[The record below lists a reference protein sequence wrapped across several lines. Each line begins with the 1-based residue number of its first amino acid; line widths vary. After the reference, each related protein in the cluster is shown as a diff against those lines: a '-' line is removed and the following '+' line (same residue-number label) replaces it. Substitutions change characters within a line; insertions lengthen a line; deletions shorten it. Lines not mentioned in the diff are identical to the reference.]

1 MKNKLPFAIFFA
13 IVLFGFSCKKNHSL
27 TKENDFSQKQNSE
40 IFFGDSIIG
49 LGEEKYFKAITK
61 QNGSSILEKQNNLY
75 KSRFSSFENS
85 NLINGKYQF
94 VKQILKNKN
103 DYRIILYTL
112 LNDKKKDSIEFYR
125 STVDKQIPNYTCL
138 SYLDVKN
145 NKIWQLKYFA
155 TDNEIILY
163 MNNDVKKDGSIKRD
177 SLYFLDES
185 KEAKM
190 DTYKLF
196 W

>member
-1 MKNKLPFAIFFA
+1 
-13 IVLFGFSCKKNHSL
+13 
-27 TKENDFSQKQNSE
+27 
-40 IFFGDSIIG
+40 
-49 LGEEKYFKAITK
+49 
-61 QNGSSILEKQNNLY
+61 
-75 KSRFSSFENS
+75 
-85 NLINGKYQF
+85 
-94 VKQILKNKN
+94 
-103 DYRIILYTL
+103 LYTL

-125 STVDKQIPNYTCL
+125 STVDKEIPNYTCL

-155 TDNEIILY
+155 TDTEIILY